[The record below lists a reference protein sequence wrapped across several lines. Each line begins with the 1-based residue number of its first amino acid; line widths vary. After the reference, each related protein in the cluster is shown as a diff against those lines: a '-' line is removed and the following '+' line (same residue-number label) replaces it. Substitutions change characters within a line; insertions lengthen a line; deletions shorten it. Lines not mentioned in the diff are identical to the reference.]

1 MPRRSAIGRG
11 ISMWWLVV
19 LLLSPLG
26 NGTFYVKEAHYPNRQ
41 ACLTAESKYGQ
52 SLGRLHIAARTAC
65 VYLP

>member
-1 MPRRSAIGRG
+1 
-11 ISMWWLVV
+11 MWWLVV